1 MVVSDPQSDEL
12 GLELP
17 ARDVLV
23 ELTSLAS
30 VAQALTARVEALRGL
45 VQSADA
51 KRPLEMR
58 GTGGAEYD
66 VELDGMRARCAFE
79 LAPDGSEAVTVLR
92 VAPR

>member
-30 VAQALTARVEALRGL
+30 VAQALTARVEACLL
-45 VQSADA
+45 YTS
-51 KRPLEMR
+51 P
-58 GTGGAEYD
+58 
-66 VELDGMRARCAFE
+66 
-79 LAPDGSEAVTVLR
+79 S
-92 VAPR
+92 PRDS